1 MTTFPTLTARP
12 NGRHT
17 HKANGL
23 ATEAQCPY
31 CGHPISRKE
40 FEKIRARIEA
50 EERARIADVEK
61 ALKDRFAAETAKAE
75 TQAKAAIEKAGK
87 DAMKFAEA
95 KIKAVAASHDAVVA
109 ARLEAQRIRLESKTA
124 ETIVAERTK
133 MFAEKAALEH
143 QLADMQRRLQAK
155 TAHQLGEPAEVD
167 LFDALTAAFPED
179 RIWRVVKGQP
189 GPDVVVEVIHNG
201 AAVGKIVLDSKNHKS
216 WQNKFTSKLRAD
228 QLIEGAD
235 FAILSSSVFPAG
247 AQQLH
252 LQDNVIVATPARV
265 PVLVHLLRRQI
276 VDNHR
281 LKLTAAARDEKA
293 EKLLGYIISP
303 GCTDLFDRIVKL
315 TADMADLD
323 LKETS
328 AHQTV
333 WKKRGELIR
342 GVQVIHDEFST
353 AVSAIIAGEMS

>member
-1 MTTFPTLTARP
+1 MTSLDTLNDRP
-12 NGRHT
+12 NGHDAHRST
-17 HKANGL
+17 GNA
-23 ATEAQCPY
+23 EAQCPY
-31 CGHPISRKE
+31 CGQPISRKE
-40 FEKIRARIEA
+40 FKEIQARIEG

-75 TQAKAAIEKAGK
+75 AQAKAAIEKAGK

-109 ARLEAQRIRLESKTA
+109 ARLEAQRVRLESKTA
-124 ETIVAERTK
+124 EAIVAERTK
-133 MFAEKAALEH
+133 MFAEKAALEQ

-167 LFDALTAAFPED
+167 LFDALVAAFPDD
-179 RIWRVVKGQP
+179 RISRVVKGVR
-189 GPDVVVEVIHNG
+189 GPDVIVEVIHGGNV
-201 AAVGKIVLDSKNHKS
+201 VGSVVLDSKNHKA

-228 QLIEGAD
+228 QLTEGAD

-247 AQQLH
+247 TQQLH

-276 VDNHR
+276 VENHR
-281 LKLTAAARDEKA
+281 LKLTVAARDEKA
-293 EKLLGYIISP
+293 EKLLAYIISP

-315 TADMADLD
+315 TADMMELDRPETAVHQKTWAKRADL
-323 LKETS
+323 
-328 AHQTV
+328 
-333 WKKRGELIR
+333 
-342 GVQVIHDEFST
+342 IHSLQGINDEFSRT
-353 AVSAIIAGEMS
+353 VSGIIAGEIQ